1 MMELLTGDIMISA
14 LADLLLWV
22 IVFVVVYLICRAQ
35 RLKKDIIMNALE
47 DTKKMIKSNKNMVDV
62 INKGVADRNRVRKEL
77 DILLEMIKIKKTEQE
92 IQKQKRI
99 VDKFLKEYLKKF

>member
-1 MMELLTGDIMISA
+1 MEDS
-14 LADLLLWV
+14 
-22 IVFVVVYLICRAQ
+22 
-35 RLKKDIIMNALE
+35 E
-47 DTKKMIKSNKNMVDV
+47 
-62 INKGVADRNRVRKEL
+62 NRVKKEL

>member
-1 MMELLTGDIMISA
+1 MEDS
-14 LADLLLWV
+14 
-22 IVFVVVYLICRAQ
+22 
-35 RLKKDIIMNALE
+35 E
-47 DTKKMIKSNKNMVDV
+47 
-62 INKGVADRNRVRKEL
+62 NRVRKEL